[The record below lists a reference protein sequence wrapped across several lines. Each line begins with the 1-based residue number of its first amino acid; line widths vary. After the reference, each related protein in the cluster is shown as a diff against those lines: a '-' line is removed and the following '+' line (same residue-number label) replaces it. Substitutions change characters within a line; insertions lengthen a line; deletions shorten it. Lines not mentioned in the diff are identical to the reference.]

1 MSENFRQRSKYS
13 HPNQQDREA
22 GFTLLE
28 VLVVLVLIGLLATI
42 AGPPLLRQL
51 SKAKTDIAKAQID
64 SLSMNLDLYLLDLGK
79 FPSTE
84 DGLAALLTSPSG
96 ANGWLG
102 PYVRKKSSLLDPW
115 GRQFEYTAT
124 ASASGYNLQTLG
136 ADGAT
141 GGEGEDRD
149 IAFSK

>member
-1 MSENFRQRSKYS
+1 MRQTK
-13 HPNQQDREA
+13 QDRPNESEA

-51 SKAKTDIAKAQID
+51 SKAKTDIAEAQVD
-64 SLSMNLDLYLLDLGK
+64 SLVTTLDLYRLDLGR

-84 DGLAALLTSPSG
+84 DGLKALRESPPE
-96 ANGWLG
+96 AIGWLG
-102 PYVRKKSSLLDPW
+102 PYVRKEESLIDPW
-115 GRQFEYTAT
+115 GQLFVYQAT
-124 ASASGYNLQTLG
+124 SDGMGYSLKTLG
-136 ADGAT
+136 ADGVS

-149 IAFSK
+149 IEASR